1 MNKRLLPF
9 ALRSHPMTQLAQ
21 VEAITVDAKAIEDYL
36 WTRDYVD
43 IMREFE
49 VKYTPEEFLELADRL
64 KPRLYSIA
72 SSHDAHP
79 GFVELTVGI
88 VRFGIQR
95 TCPRWVVHA
104 VHGR

>member
-1 MNKRLLPF
+1 MTPQ
-9 ALRSHPMTQLAQ
+9 LRS
-21 VEAITVDAKAIEDYL
+21 EAITADTKAIEDYL

-43 IMREFE
+43 IMREFD
-49 VKYTPEEFLELADRL
+49 VKYSPEEFLELADRL

-79 GFVELTVGI
+79 GFVELTVGLFASNTT
-88 VRFGIQR
+88 VEPG
-95 TCPRWVVHA
+95 WSVHS